1 MNKPLFA
8 AGSIITTMTA
18 VAIGS
23 VGETSSCGEV
33 TSWTVPVIIF
43 ITMSIP
49 TVLAYFAGRSKRPD
63 RQGLRDQFV
72 DMYAAFDA
80 ELPSTIGSTFQLA
93 SHYYNLV
100 VAAKPKLRTAIEK
113 LSK

>member
-33 TSWTVPVIIF
+33 TSWTVPVTIF
-43 ITMSIP
+43 FSMAIP
-49 TVLAYFAGRSKRPD
+49 SVLAYFAGRGNRAD
-63 RQGLRDQFV
+63 REALRDQLV
-72 DMYAAFDA
+72 DMHAAFDA
-80 ELPSTIGSTFQLA
+80 ELPSTVGSAFQLA